1 MPYTPEQIAT
11 LKATDPEIVKQALAK
26 MSDDQRN
33 DLMAS
38 INQSQPQPSKGILG
52 QLKDTAIFDAKNLK
66 AGWDTAMG
74 GLYGLGHDVAH
85 AVGATSD
92 KTYLD
97 AINRVEQGQ
106 RDAQAQAQAG
116 GIQAKALQGVG
127 QAAPAVMAAYVG
139 GQALLPASAVAL
151 PEAAG
156 MMPGMATQAAP
167 IGARAAATALPFGA
181 ATYATTPGNQS
192 QRSAAGSVA
201 AATSYGAET
210 GLNKF
215 VSPALQSAGNY
226 IGTKIPWLGNAS
238 RATAEALGLP
248 VTSETPWANAGWKPS
263 TATDQATKLLEDLR
277 ATKIDMAPSEIKSA
291 TVPTPQSTISAENA
305 VNQIKKTVTKNV
317 QDLPFSTGEL
327 PKIAADPT
335 SHYQGRAQAILDAAE
350 DAAKGGDPTKIL
362 SSEADMGLLKKKV
375 AANAVKDIRDSAAAD
390 LKGPMPNTAQA
401 IDDRINFLKSDISTD
416 HSAEI
421 KKWELFKAKALGP
434 QSTDSLALTQ
444 TGRAPVVGGGGA
456 EPVKDIY
463 GTTTSPGETPT
474 PFTQGPQA
482 QTQYPT
488 PTFANGTAAR
498 STLKDDIRAAYK
510 GGDTITG
517 TKDVPT
523 LLKITKAIDADQE
536 AMALASGRPD
546 VITLTKKYNDMY
558 SEYSKLATDRDIIR
572 LAKNP
577 EPDTL
582 RTFLS
587 SAGPADAKKY
597 LDLAGPKGQ
606 AAYAQIAVES
616 AFGKALNPRT
626 GTMIPGN
633 VSAGLNNA
641 QDILTAT
648 VKDPAMKAKID
659 SLTGVLEGL
668 ARSNPA
674 QASALGDRLTSSA
687 VSAVDRTGLA
697 SMVLDQGKR
706 GRFID
711 WAFNSPAG
719 KDFLFRIKG
728 EPPNSPMV
736 QKALAEFGPKFI
748 AAEAHPEQK

>member
-1 MPYTPEQIAT
+1 
-11 LKATDPEIVKQALAK
+11 
-26 MSDDQRN
+26 
-33 DLMAS
+33 
-38 INQSQPQPSKGILG
+38 
-52 QLKDTAIFDAKNLK
+52 
-66 AGWDTAMG
+66 
-74 GLYGLGHDVAH
+74 
-85 AVGATSD
+85 
-92 KTYLD
+92 
-97 AINRVEQGQ
+97 
-106 RDAQAQAQAG
+106 
-116 GIQAKALQGVG
+116 
-127 QAAPAVMAAYVG
+127 
-139 GQALLPASAVAL
+139 
-151 PEAAG
+151 
-156 MMPGMATQAAP
+156 
-167 IGARAAATALPFGA
+167 
-181 ATYATTPGNQS
+181 
-192 QRSAAGSVA
+192 
-201 AATSYGAET
+201 
-210 GLNKF
+210 
-215 VSPALQSAGNY
+215 
-226 IGTKIPWLGNAS
+226 
-238 RATAEALGLP
+238 
-248 VTSETPWANAGWKPS
+248 
-263 TATDQATKLLEDLR
+263 
-277 ATKIDMAPSEIKSA
+277 
-291 TVPTPQSTISAENA
+291 
-305 VNQIKKTVTKNV
+305 
-317 QDLPFSTGEL
+317 
-327 PKIAADPT
+327 
-335 SHYQGRAQAILDAAE
+335 
-350 DAAKGGDPTKIL
+350 
-362 SSEADMGLLKKKV
+362 
-375 AANAVKDIRDSAAAD
+375 
-390 LKGPMPNTAQA
+390 
-401 IDDRINFLKSDISTD
+401 
-416 HSAEI
+416 
-421 KKWELFKAKALGP
+421 
-434 QSTDSLALTQ
+434 
-444 TGRAPVVGGGGA
+444 VVGGGGA

-536 AMALASGRPD
+536 AMALSSGRPD

-577 EPDTL
+577 DPDTL

-728 EPPNSPMV
+728 EPTDSPMV

-748 AAEAHPEQK
+748 AAESQPEQK